1 MVRDLRRDGSAAGC
15 ARTGRFA
22 IGLLAAFLGS
32 LPLVAASSADLRLI
46 DAVKSRDLRGIRALV
61 EQGVDIDAKQPGGAT
76 ALAWAVHLQDRETV
90 DRLLASGAEVNTA
103 DEYGDTPLILASAN
117 GDLYMIERLVA
128 AGADATAERWSG
140 ETALMLA
147 SGTGVAGAVGL
158 LAERGSPL
166 DATETRRGQTALMWA
181 AAEGHSDVVEAL
193 IAAGAEVNIAS
204 AEGFT
209 ALAFAVTSDDV
220 RSIRALLAA
229 GADPNAASEDGSLPT
244 NIAASYGHADALE
257 VLLDAGGDFS
267 RGDQDGRTPLYAA
280 AQAGDSE
287 SVSLLLD
294 AGADPNIATAAV
306 ESHGSNRNLRRTDGQ
321 DTPLLAAAIGAYIG
335 VMRQLTAA
343 GADPHART
351 QDGATLLMQAARAG
365 KLPVVEYA
373 YTLDDDISAETS
385 IGRTV
390 MHAAVLPSGNGA
402 SQEEI
407 CEVIRFLASKGVDT
421 DPIDDGGRTA
431 ISTADVWP
439 LESASMLLY
448 ELTVASGREPK
459 ILPTDLR

>member
-1 MVRDLRRDGSAAGC
+1 MRDSRRDIPPAGGT
-15 ARTGRFA
+15 RKGQFA
-22 IGLLAAFLGS
+22 IGLLAAFLGA
-32 LPLVAASSADLRLI
+32 LRLAAASSADLRLI
-46 DAVKSRDLRGIRALV
+46 DAVKNRDLRGIRAL
-61 EQGVDIDAKQPGGAT
+61 IDEGADLDARQPGGAT
-76 ALAWAVHLQDRETV
+76 ALAWAVHLQDHETA
-90 DRLLASGAEVNTA
+90 DRLLASGADVNTA

-117 GDLYMIERLVA
+117 GDQYLIERLVA

-147 SGTGVAGAVGL
+147 AGTGVASAIGL
-158 LAERGSPL
+158 LSEGGTPL

-181 AAEGHSDVVEAL
+181 AAEGHSEVVEAL
-193 IAAGAEVNIAS
+193 IAAGAEVNLAS

-209 ALAFAVTSDDV
+209 ALAFAATSDDV

-229 GADPNAASEDGSLPT
+229 GADPNAASQDGSLPT

-257 VLLDAGGDFS
+257 LLIEAGGDFS
-267 RGDQDGRTPLYAA
+267 RGDRDGRTPLYAA
-280 AQAGDSE
+280 AQAGNSE

-294 AGADPNIATAAV
+294 AGADPNVTTAAV
-306 ESHGSNRNLRRTDGQ
+306 ESHGSNRELRRRDGR
-321 DTPLLAAAIGAYIG
+321 DTPLLAAAIGAHIG
-335 VMRQLTAA
+335 VMRQLTAT

-351 QDGATLLMQAARAG
+351 QDGVSLLMRAARTG
-365 KLPVVEYA
+365 KLPVVKYA

-385 IGRTV
+385 IGRTA
-390 MHAAVLPSGNGA
+390 MHAAVLLSGNGA

-407 CEVIRFLASKGVDT
+407 CDVIRFLASKGVDT

-439 LESASMLLY
+439 LEAASMLLY
-448 ELTVASGREPK
+448 ELTVASGRQPK